1 MMNCKNKNKNSF
13 LPILPRCFLGL
24 ASLLFLLLLHPS
36 AMQGDG
42 NAVSLSLT
50 LLHPF
55 LSFQHGEVPPRGY
68 SPSQTAPT
76 CILPTGF
83 SSSRTAPAWVC
94 AFFFL
99 RFLKHVLTESPPLS
113 WCAQLWPA
121 VGLLWSWNCLCL
133 SWVSSLKPLL
143 GWRQFCGKSHLTCTW
158 HTRTM
163 KTWYKCC
170 PAVSIEYRYLTL

>member
-1 MMNCKNKNKNSF
+1 M
-13 LPILPRCFLGL
+13 LPRSGFTLV
-24 ASLLFLLLLHPS
+24 SS
-36 AMQGDG
+36 TSS
-42 NAVSLSLT
+42 SLSNARGWEMQSVCLWHSFILFSHFSMGRSLPEDT
-50 LLHPF
+50 VLHKLLQHA
-55 LSFQHGEVPPRGY
+55 SFPQASVLQELLQHESV
-68 SPSQTAPT
+68 
-76 CILPTGF
+76 L
-83 SSSRTAPAWVC
+83 
-94 AFFFL
+94 FFL

-121 VGLLWSWNCLCL
+121 VGLLRTWNCLCL

-143 GWRQFCGKSHLTCTW
+143 GWRQFCEKSHLTCTW

>member
-24 ASLLFLLLLHPS
+24 ASLSFLLLLHPS

-42 NAVSLSLT
+42 KCSQFVSDTPSSFSLI
-50 LLHPF
+50 
-55 LSFQHGEVPPRGY
+55 SAWGG
-68 SPSQTAPT
+68 PSQRIQSFTNCSNMHPSRRLQFFKT
-76 CILPTGF
+76 C
-83 SSSRTAPAWVC
+83 SSMSLCFV
-94 AFFFL
+94 FL

-121 VGLLWSWNCLCL
+121 VGLLWTWNCLCL